1 MVIKN
6 GLIVRPVVQLSDM
19 ASPNNLNININFGDL
34 GKFVNQVVNKLT
46 HLSASGILL
55 VILAIIV
62 PPLAV
67 VMKVGLSTHFWIN
80 VILTILG
87 FVPGQL
93 HALWVV
99 LFL

>member
-1 MVIKN
+1 
-6 GLIVRPVVQLSDM
+6 M

>member
-1 MVIKN
+1 M
-6 GLIVRPVVQLSDM
+6 S
-19 ASPNNLNININFGDL
+19 NININIDL
-34 GKFVNQVVNKLT
+34 AGIGRFANQLINKLT

-55 VILAIIV
+55 VLLAIIV

-67 VMKVGLSTHFWIN
+67 VIKVGLSTQFWIN

-93 HALWVV
+93 HALWVI

>member
-1 MVIKN
+1 M
-6 GLIVRPVVQLSDM
+6 S
-19 ASPNNLNININFGDL
+19 NININIDFAGI
-34 GKFVNQVVNKLT
+34 GRFVGQLVNKLT
-46 HLSASGILL
+46 HLSGSGILL
-55 VILAIIV
+55 VLLAIIV

-67 VMKVGLSTHFWIN
+67 VIKVGISTQFWIN

>member
-1 MVIKN
+1 MYHLV
-6 GLIVRPVVQLSDM
+6 M
-19 ASPNNLNININFGDL
+19 AVNNININIDL
-34 GKFVNQVVNKLT
+34 SSFSKLASQIVVRVGHLT
-46 HLSASGILL
+46 TPDLIFIILSLL
-55 VILAIIV
+55 L

-67 VMKVGLSTHFWIN
+67 FLKVGLTVHFWIN

-87 FVPGQL
+87 WMPGVI

>member
-1 MVIKN
+1 MT
-6 GLIVRPVVQLSDM
+6 
-19 ASPNNLNININFGDL
+19 NINIKIDFSSFAGFA
-34 GKFVNQVVNKLT
+34 KQVVNKLT
-46 HLSASGILL
+46 HLSASGVLM
-55 VILAIIV
+55 VILALIA

-67 VMKVGLSTHFWIN
+67 VIKTGLSTQFWIN

>member
-1 MVIKN
+1 M
-6 GLIVRPVVQLSDM
+6 S
-19 ASPNNLNININFGDL
+19 NININIDSAGI
-34 GKFVNQVVNKLT
+34 GRFVSQLINKLT
-46 HLSASGILL
+46 HLSGSGILMVL
-55 VILAIIV
+55 LAVIV

-67 VMKVGLSTHFWIN
+67 VIKVGLSTQFWIN